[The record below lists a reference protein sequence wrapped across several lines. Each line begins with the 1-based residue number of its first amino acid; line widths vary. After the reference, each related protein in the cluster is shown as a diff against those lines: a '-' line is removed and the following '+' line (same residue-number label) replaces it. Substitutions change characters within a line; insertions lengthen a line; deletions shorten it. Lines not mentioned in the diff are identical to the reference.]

1 MSPTRQSSYT
11 KAVGLL
17 SHPGRANNSHQR
29 LVCLSLC
36 MLKPAYPH
44 PLPVSAAKFLT
55 KLCKAGTIQRQFHD
69 FYEQLP
75 VSDVV
80 RDCLPEP
87 DYTED
92 VE

>member
-1 MSPTRQSSYT
+1 
-11 KAVGLL
+11 
-17 SHPGRANNSHQR
+17 
-29 LVCLSLC
+29 

-44 PLPVSAAKFLT
+44 PLPVSAAKKADLM

-75 VSDVV
+75 VSDDV